1 MKFDLLGLN
10 TFRFGAI
17 SHLQQLEEQTLG
29 KICETYRHRKHAAPK
44 SHPLSSKLAYIHTH
58 IHKHTERW
66 GGEGVEGDRHGYRP
80 TRAKASQVNALSAL
94 IHKYPPPALINYKQ
108 SEPIQYCIIIF
119 KQREAKGMYFLIDLF
134 IWRT

>member
-1 MKFDLLGLN
+1 MKRIDTENMLHPNL
-10 TFRFGAI
+10 T
-17 SHLQQLEEQTLG
+17 HCLQNLRT
-29 KICETYRHRKHAAPK
+29 
-44 SHPLSSKLAYIHTH
+44 HTH
-58 IHKHTERW
+58 IHINTRKDG